1 MMQCSIRARATV
13 ISVFL
18 FVFSGWAG
26 GEEPESGATAPLP
39 AASEESSPNPVRQIG
54 TDLKNVFTTKDNLVV
69 VTAGLGAAWGAS
81 HFDDRV
87 VSSGL
92 NSEVNGG
99 AVLDNVFEA
108 GEILGSGLVQVG
120 GAFATFGL
128 GRLLSN
134 ADVRD
139 LGRDLVRAQIVTHT
153 LTFATKLAVGRE
165 RPDSSNHRSFP
176 SGHAS
181 GTFATATVLQRH
193 YGWRAGIPAYAI
205 AGYIATS
212 RLNEG
217 RHHLSD
223 VVFGA
228 AVGILA
234 GRTVT
239 LNLAKSRVAVRPM
252 LTSGGYGV
260 QLTWPTQ
267 ALNHGQQVP
276 LRSGL

>member
-1 MMQCSIRARATV
+1 MRTSKISVRARATA
-13 ISVFL
+13 ISALL

-26 GEEPESGATAPLP
+26 GAEPKSSAAAPSP
-39 AASEESSPNPVRQIG
+39 VAEESSPNLVRQIG
-54 TDLKNVFTTKDNLVV
+54 ADFKNVFTTKDNILV

-81 HFDDRV
+81 HFDDRIA
-87 VSSGL
+87 SSGL
-92 NSEVNGG
+92 NSDLKGG
-99 AVLDNVFEA
+99 TGLDHVFEA
-108 GEILGSGLVQVG
+108 GQILGGGIVQVG

-128 GRLLSN
+128 GKLLSN
-134 ADVRD
+134 ADAKD
-139 LGRDLVRAQIVTHT
+139 LGRDLIRAQIVTHT
-153 LTFATKLAVGRE
+153 LTFATKVAVGRE

-193 YGWRAGIPAYAI
+193 YGWKAGVPAYAV

-212 RLNEG
+212 RLNEAK
-217 RHHLSD
+217 HYLSD

-239 LNLAKSRVAVRPM
+239 LNLARARFAVSPM
-252 LTSGGYGV
+252 LTPGGCGV
-260 QLTWPTQ
+260 QLTW
-267 ALNHGQQVP
+267 LGQ
-276 LRSGL
+276 